1 MCIGVGTPSRI
12 IDLFNAG
19 MYPARLLCLRSASS
33 HRLMHN
39 LIRTGALT
47 SSKLERIVIDASHF
61 DQKKRGIFDMRE
73 TQEPLVQLLNRLELK
88 SRYGS
93 DTGSVQILLY

>member
-1 MCIGVGTPSRI
+1 
-12 IDLFNAG
+12 
-19 MYPARLLCLRSASS
+19 MYLAWLLSSLSASFQ
-33 HRLMHN
+33 RLMPN
-39 LIRTGALT
+39 VIRTGALT
-47 SSKLERIVIDASHF
+47 SSKLERVVIDASHF

-93 DTGSVQILLY
+93 DSGAVQILLY

>member
-1 MCIGVGTPSRI
+1 
-12 IDLFNAG
+12 
-19 MYPARLLCLRSASS
+19 MYLARLLYSRSASF
-33 HRLMHN
+33 HRLRLN
-39 LIRTGALT
+39 WIRTGALT

-73 TQEPLVQLLNRLELK
+73 IQEPLVQLLNRLELK
-88 SRYGS
+88 SRYGG